1 MNLQSTI
8 MAHAAKLKKTPSG
21 WHTINCPMCTTQ
33 GHARN
38 DTRSRGGFKFS
49 DVTSYHCFNCGYKAS
64 FTPGRLLGRKMQNL
78 LTNIGVPEQKL
89 KELQFEAMRLKEQ
102 EPEVTK
108 RYQSITEFSERRLP
122 ANSKLLDQVINESYN
137 PPADAV
143 FVYKYLMDR
152 GIDFYKRFYWS
163 PDPFMK
169 MNKRVIIPFYADNK
183 IVGYTS
189 RIIAEEENIPKYY
202 SDVQP
207 GYLYNYDQLHN
218 NRKYVIITE
227 GVLDALVINAVSS
240 LGNKLTQGQIDV
252 INSVGKQVIVCPD
265 RDKSGSSLIDV
276 ATENNWYVS
285 FPDWKPTI
293 KDCADAVTTYGR
305 LQTLESII
313 ESATNNMAKIQ
324 IYKKIG
330 VTN

>member
-1 MNLQSTI
+1 
-8 MAHAAKLKKTPSG
+8 
-21 WHTINCPMCTTQ
+21 
-33 GHARN
+33 
-38 DTRSRGGFKFS
+38 
-49 DVTSYHCFNCGYKAS
+49 
-64 FTPGRLLGRKMQNL
+64 
-78 LTNIGVPEQKL
+78 
-89 KELQFEAMRLKEQ
+89 MRLKEQ

-305 LQTLESII
+305 IQTLESII